1 MVMWTKLMNAEDI
14 KIAVAGDGWRHQF
27 KRHCVIRMIGFKYRR
42 IRPPSLQSLERSRPT
57 EIDDLNGYICDRTAE
72 HAVPVP
78 VNRAAV
84 AMAREIESGQRP
96 VSMQNMNDPRWADF

>member
-1 MVMWTKLMNAEDI
+1 MVMWTKPMNAEDI

-42 IRPPSLQSLERSRPT
+42 IRSSSLQSLERGRPT
-57 EIDDLNGYICDRTAE
+57 EIDDLNGYICDRAAE

-84 AMAREIESGQRP
+84 AMVKEIEGGQRL
-96 VSMQNMNDPRWADF
+96 VTMENLNDPLWAGF